1 MLLARDRDGIGRA
14 FHNVCP
20 YDGCEAVLSPLSDI
34 DEIVTP
40 YHGWRYALDGRLLQA
55 PYWDGTADAAR
66 LDVADLNADLVPID
80 CAEWFGT
87 VFLRL
92 TAEGGSFDRYLQ
104 PVSDYCADLDLKGLA
119 PGHDEHG
126 QPRIDR
132 LTISSNW
139 KTVYE
144 NYAPNVY
151 HEGFV
156 HAMYRRSPHTP
167 RVKDGRKTYR
177 EVIGENGFIGLDY
190 VTPCVWSTCCVS
202 SLSSIAGRRRIMI
215 MARRR
220 HTPEQIVRK
229 LREADR
235 LLAEGAG
242 IADVARHLEVSEQT
256 FHRWRNQYGAMK
268 ADDVKRLKALDNR
281 VGGSFYPD
289 SPFRPIQ
296 DRAGK
301 PSRRNAIINMFPNWA
316 LTVLNQ
322 YARVT
327 INQPVAVDR
336 CEQSIVTF
344 FDGDQASDPELVAH
358 PSRIRRPMGE
368 KQRNRAARGGV
379 VAREEDNAIVE
390 SIQRARRSPAFDSH
404 FYSHFWDRPHYTLSN
419 LLADRIEAA
428 QANRS

>member
-1 MLLARDRDGIGRA
+1 MYTLDSMGCTAESFVLTQEELAAIRAPIESARTLPKRAFVDPAVYRFEEEHLLRPSWLAVAFSAELDKGACRPCTVLGVPVLLARDRDGIGRA

-55 PYWDGTADAAR
+55 PYWDGTPDAAS
-66 LDVADLNADLVPID
+66 LDVAALNADLVPID

-92 TAEGGSFDRYLQ
+92 TATGDSFDRYLQ
-104 PVSDYCADLDLKGLA
+104 PVSDYCADLDLERLA
-119 PGHDEHG
+119 PGRDEHG

-132 LTISSNW
+132 LTIRANW

-156 HAMYRRSPHTP
+156 HAQYRRSPHTP
-167 RVKDGRKTYR
+167 RVKDGHKTYR
-177 EVIGENGFIGLDY
+177 EVIGDNGFIGLDY
-190 VTPCVWSTCCVS
+190 
-202 SLSSIAGRRRIMI
+202 
-215 MARRR
+215 
-220 HTPEQIVRK
+220 
-229 LREADR
+229 
-235 LLAEGAG
+235 
-242 IADVARHLEVSEQT
+242 
-256 FHRWRNQYGAMK
+256 
-268 ADDVKRLKALDNR
+268 DNH
-281 VGGSFYPD
+281 VGSSFYPE
-289 SPFRPIQ
+289 SPFRPVQ
-296 DRAGK
+296 DRSGK
-301 PSRRNAIINMFPNWA
+301 PSQRNAIINMFPNWA

-322 YARVT
+322 YARIT

-336 CEQSIVTF
+336 CEQSIVTY
-344 FDGDQASDPELVAH
+344 FDSDQATDPDPDLVVH
-358 PSRIRRPMGE
+358 
-368 KQRNRAARGGV
+368 RNRAARGGV

-390 SIQRARRSPAFDSH
+390 SVQRARQSPAFDSH
-404 FYSHFWDRPHYTLSN
+404 FYSTFWDRPHYALTN

-428 QANRS
+428 QANRT